1 MVMNQLFRELGK
13 SRCPEGR
20 GDWLFQELR
29 VGRLAGEGKGE
40 RLEWLKRLAGA
51 GPHRASELR

>member
-1 MVMNQLFRELGK
+1 M
-13 SRCPEGR
+13 
-20 GDWLFQELR
+20 FQELR

-51 GPHRASELR
+51 GPHSASELR